1 MMRATFLISAAAA
14 FAVSVPAQAANP
26 TDAQIAHIA
35 YTAGNLDIA
44 AAKQAL
50 KVSKNKTVR
59 DFAQEMVRDHDCN
72 RQQRHQHRSDRPVG
86 KSAMLGDRL
95 AAEGAGDEAVDV
107 RQVRGDDH
115 RGHAGAHR
123 GRVPQE
129 LDEGL

>member
-59 DFAQEMVRDHDCN
+59 DFAQAAFDAAGLGPIGDRVRSDPDFLRPVDATAPRGDARSIREALGWAPTRGFAEIVAAMVRADLEEI
-72 RQQRHQHRSDRPVG
+72 DR
-86 KSAMLGDRL
+86 R
-95 AAEGAGDEAVDV
+95 
-107 RQVRGDDH
+107 
-115 RGHAGAHR
+115 
-123 GRVPQE
+123 
-129 LDEGL
+129 